1 MHPEPR
7 TGADPAADR
16 ATAQVVGVAILLGLT
31 VVSLGALA
39 AGVGTVIDESAA
51 SADASRVA
59 DGMAEALDPVE
70 RTGHSRESLAFT
82 EGRLETADRDLRVIN
97 GTRTVRTL
105 EADALV
111 WRSGDERVAFVAGA
125 VISGAPGRADLH
137 APPPVTASRGDG
149 GVLVVGAPRLGAEGT
164 TVSGVGGTTV
174 PLRTNVSHERTDL
187 GRSEFRVAVETRTPV
202 ALATYFREQGA
213 TVSQRHI
220 DDDGVPSVVATY
232 PGQRR
237 AYLVVHDLNLSIG
250 GRSPTTPTP
259 TPTDDGAANDDA
271 GGSGDGSD
279 DGTRIDPPVPDG
291 VPAGAEAQAGGDE
304 E

>member
-1 MHPEPR
+1 MR
-7 TGADPAADR
+7 LSSTGGRDASRDR
-16 ATAQVVGVAILLGLT
+16 GAAQVVGVAILLGLT

-39 AGVGTVIDESAA
+39 AGVGTVIEENAA

-59 DGMAEALDPVE
+59 DGMAGALDPVE
-70 RTGHSRESLAFT
+70 RTGRSRETLAFT
-82 EGRLETADRDLRVIN
+82 EGRLQTADRDLRIIN

-105 EADALV
+105 DVDALV

-125 VISGAPGRADLH
+125 VVSGLPGRAALH

-164 TVSGVGGTTV
+164 TVSGVGGTTI
-174 PLRTNVSHERTDL
+174 PLRTNVSHDRTDL
-187 GRSEFRVAVETRTPV
+187 GRSEFRVAVETRTPA
-202 ALATYFREQGA
+202 ALATHFREQGA
-213 TVSQRHI
+213 TVGQRDI

-250 GRSPTTPTP
+250 GHSPMTPTGDGEA
-259 TPTDDGAANDDA
+259 DDED
-271 GGSGDGSD
+271 GSGDGSD
-279 DGTRIDPPVPDG
+279 DGPPVDPPVPDG
-291 VPAGAEAQAGGDE
+291 VPAADGTEGGDDG
-304 E
+304 